1 MKNSNC
7 WDISESIL
15 DKELFI
21 DFDESKREFLIY
33 LIDHK
38 KKVFVPY
45 IHQYA
50 IGLHDFI
57 MKKRKQFDITAIG
70 LYGIKGGMRWLYDAL
85 IMSGYVIYDRSDI
98 YEWRMNLNQ
107 RVRILTKPMYFYE
120 AKGYRPWSEKEYL
133 TGIKY

>member
-1 MKNSNC
+1 MYSSN
-7 WDISESIL
+7 SESIL

-50 IGLHDFI
+50 IGLYDFI

-70 LYGIKGGMRWLYDAL
+70 LYGIRGGMHWLYDEL
-85 IMSGYVIYDRSDI
+85 ILSGYVIYDRSDI
-98 YEWRMNLNQ
+98 YEWRISLDQ
-107 RVRILTKPMYFYE
+107 RVRIVTRPMYYYE
-120 AKGYRPWSEKEYL
+120 AKGYKPMSEKEYL
-133 TGIKY
+133 TGIKC

>member
-1 MKNSNC
+1 MVLVYSSNF
-7 WDISESIL
+7 ESIF

-21 DFDESKREFLIY
+21 DFDWKCEFLIY

-50 IGLHDFI
+50 IGLYDFI

-70 LYGIKGGMRWLYDAL
+70 LYGISGGMRWLYDEL
-85 IMSGYVIYDRSDI
+85 IQSGYVIYDRSDI
-98 YEWRMNLNQ
+98 FEWRMSLDQ
-107 RVRILTKPMYFYE
+107 RIKIGTKPMFYYE
-120 AKGYRPWSEKEYL
+120 AKGYQPLSEKEYL